1 MSAISDLSDQDLTAF
16 NAQYWAPEMQNMY
29 FKQNVAR
36 GFVNEELRNV
46 LVDGTRVHRPY
57 RAIGR
62 DTSYTKGTAISAW
75 NDLGGTDEYLD
86 VDTVRIVP
94 SYVDDLDKLQNKWD
108 IATKAAQDSQMVLN
122 NRIDQAVL
130 ANYSS
135 AGSYISAQDLG
146 GSGTGAA
153 TINTANIAN
162 MFTVADRNLNKYN
175 RTGGMKF
182 AAIGPRM
189 LETIKL
195 SAAGRET
202 GFGDEVGM
210 NGSVGKRFGFDLF
223 LSNNIPFSS
232 TIVTSGI
239 PTAAELFYVDGIKF
253 TWEAHGT
260 GCDTAGYVDIGTTE
274 DEAYANL
281 VLAINGTT
289 AGTTST
295 YYDVAADDREALILG
310 GVTAS
315 YTAHALIISGY
326 GDVVINESTTSN
338 VTSVTTTS
346 YPLFGIKGAIDFV
359 IQKEPSVEFRTCENL
374 LGRKI
379 YAWTTY
385 GSKVF
390 TKEEKSLVYGRVN
403 ASNWV

>member
-1 MSAISDLSDQDLTAF
+1 MISDLSSQDLTAF
-16 NAQYWAPEMQNMY
+16 NAEYWAPEMQNMY
-29 FKQNVAR
+29 FKHNVAR
-36 GFVNEELRNV
+36 GFVNEELRNI
-46 LVDGTRVHRPY
+46 LTDGTKVNRPY

-62 DTSYTKGTAISAW
+62 DTSYTKGTAISSW
-75 NDLGGTDEYLD
+75 NDLGGTNEFLE

-175 RTGGMKF
+175 RMGGMKF
-182 AAIGPRM
+182 AAIGPRL

-223 LSNNIPFSS
+223 LSNNIPFS
-232 TIVTSGI
+232 TTVVTSGI
-239 PTAAELFYVDGIKF
+239 PTAGEFFYVDGVKF
-253 TWEAHGT
+253 SWVADGGNADST
-260 GCDTAGYVDIGTTE
+260 GDVDIADGE
-274 DEAYANL
+274 DGAYANL

-289 AGTTST
+289 AGTVNT
-295 YYDVAADDREALILG
+295 YYDVSADDREALILG
-310 GVTAS
+310 GITAS
-315 YTAHALIISGY
+315 YEAHALLISGY
-326 GDVVINESTTSN
+326 GDVVVSEGDTAN

-359 IQKEPSVEFRTCENL
+359 IQKEPGVEFRTCENL

-390 TKEEKSLVYGRVN
+390 TKEAKSLVYGSVN
-403 ASNWV
+403 ASSWV